1 VFGKET
7 VTTTLTTTK
16 PTRER
21 IVEIDTRLAELA
33 EQQYRLAQ
41 TMRWQAD
48 QIHEYAGDKKVA
60 PERTEKYGRRP
71 ERQWQMTFAEAVA
84 TCEESAD
91 SWRQS
96 AVAKYRVMAE
106 EMSALRAEQTE
117 LHLVWYEHQWSRFF
131 FVTNTNGH
139 IHESMHCSTCYDT
152 TDYQWLTHLSD
163 RTEAEAVADWGKV
176 LCSVCYPS
184 APTEWTDGLPLAK
197 VAAREEAARCKAE
210 RDAKKL
216 AKALLPDGSTTTLCG
231 VPEMTDRGEYIR
243 KEQITTLAQAKTW
256 LREVSDGHARN
267 SSYRLTDRAWTPDN
281 EEFIVWAIAQKTGS
295 TVEAVAADAKAK
307 AEKKAEKGYW

>member
-1 VFGKET
+1 MS
-7 VTTTLTTTK
+7 TLTTK

-33 EQQYRLAQ
+33 EMQYRLTQ
-41 TMRWQAD
+41 TMGWQAD
-48 QIHEYAGDKKVA
+48 QIHDCAGDKKVA
-60 PERTEKYGRRP
+60 PERTDTYGRRP

-84 TCEESAD
+84 TCESSAD

-96 AVAKYRVMAE
+96 AAAKYRVMAD

-117 LHLVWYEHQWSRFF
+117 LHIVWYEWRWSRYF

-184 APTEWTDGLPLAK
+184 APTEWTDGLPVAK
-197 VAAREEAARCKAE
+197 IAAREEAARCKAE
-210 RDAKKL
+210 RLAKKL
-216 AKALLPDGSTTTLCG
+216 EKALLPDGSTTTLHG
-231 VPEMTDRGEYIR
+231 APQMTERGEYTR

-256 LREVSDGHARN
+256 LREVSDAHAWD
-267 SSYRLTDRAWTPDN
+267 SDYALTDRAWTVEN
-281 EEFIVWAIAQKTGS
+281 EAWVVSAIAQKIGT
-295 TVEAVAADAKAK
+295 TPEAVAAEAKAK
-307 AEKKAEKGYW
+307 AQKKIEKQ